1 MTMNN
6 EIIKFIKQNWS
17 LYIILLIDIFIEYNN
32 SLILQ
37 KLNINDVYYK
47 KIFDSLVLN
56 FIYLLLPFY
65 NIGLKIGQNMINN
78 IEFTN
83 MIKLQTIMSSFL
95 SIFCYLS
102 MSYYYDKMKI
112 SGFEYSIYIIT
123 FVITTNSLLGCLNGY
138 LNGMNDNKT
147 LIRFN
152 IINLLSYFFCNKIII
167 YFNIV
172 NENLL
177 YIRSIPSL
185 LCCIYILICYKNN
198 FDYRF
203 FFSHKINFIKCGFQL
218 MIRNLITLFGLNINN
233 YILFQLSKIQIKKYE
248 LISTKISNYINIYGP
263 LSTIIQK
270 KIYNSYKIN
279 KICIIYCVCST
290 IILNIINQ
298 YYWNFNLII
307 INLYNMLY
315 FSVFINESKNIT
327 YNRINKSIVILLHI
341 IICKYILYKTINI
354 TSVYEYYNYINL
366 ILFIKFL
373 LNKYIS

>member
-138 LNGMNDNKT
+138 LNGMNDN
-147 LIRFN
+147 R
-152 IINLLSYFFCNKIII
+152 
-167 YFNIV
+167 
-172 NENLL
+172 NED
-177 YIRSIPSL
+177 RSV
-185 LCCIYILICYKNN
+185 
-198 FDYRF
+198 
-203 FFSHKINFIKCGFQL
+203 
-218 MIRNLITLFGLNINN
+218 
-233 YILFQLSKIQIKKYE
+233 
-248 LISTKISNYINIYGP
+248 TK
-263 LSTIIQK
+263 
-270 KIYNSYKIN
+270 
-279 KICIIYCVCST
+279 
-290 IILNIINQ
+290 
-298 YYWNFNLII
+298 
-307 INLYNMLY
+307 
-315 FSVFINESKNIT
+315 
-327 YNRINKSIVILLHI
+327 HD
-341 IICKYILYKTINI
+341 
-354 TSVYEYYNYINL
+354 
-366 ILFIKFL
+366 
-373 LNKYIS
+373 